1 MVQNCCPCTFRN
13 SMLLQN
19 KKNCRRTVLFGKP
32 HSRTE
37 MITTVAERT
46 ILTVLMEI
54 LLRNGNTV
62 AERKC
67 CCRSEFKTGNVL
79 NSFLFCDRHC
89 KGNGRLGERPAS
101 LFSDNRTA
109 KKTVAE
115 QKFLFCNKKKNRS
128 TVVFLFLHSFP

>member
-1 MVQNCCPCTFRN
+1 MQFGAYRAFRGGITGH
-13 SMLLQN
+13 SPMGGCLAVPIDHTQKHGAKLLPLYIPQQYAVAEQ
-19 KKNCRRTVLFGKP
+19 KNCRRTVLFGKP

-67 CCRSEFKTGNVL
+67 CCRSEFKTGNV
-79 NSFLFCDRHC
+79 F
-89 KGNGRLGERPAS
+89 
-101 LFSDNRTA
+101 T
-109 KKTVAE
+109 
-115 QKFLFCNKKKNRS
+115 
-128 TVVFLFLHSFP
+128 